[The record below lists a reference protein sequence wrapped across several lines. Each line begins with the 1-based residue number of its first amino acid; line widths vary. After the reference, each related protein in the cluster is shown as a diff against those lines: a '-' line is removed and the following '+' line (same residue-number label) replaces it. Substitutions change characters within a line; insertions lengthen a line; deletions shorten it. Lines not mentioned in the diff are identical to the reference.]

1 MPTKEIIVTPG
12 NKMPAGTCNTR
23 LNSLTMGTF
32 RISNT
37 TLAINRE
44 AISPQTT
51 SGRSLNNSGPGVIFS
66 VISKARR
73 TAVVPEP
80 GTPNVNIGTSAPPA
94 AALLPASGAAT
105 PFGSPVPKLV
115 FSLAIDFSAI

>member
-1 MPTKEIIVTPG
+1 MHTPG
-12 NKMPAGTCNTR
+12 NRIQGGTLKTFTKKR
-23 LNSLTMGTF
+23 TIGTF

-37 TLAINRE
+37 ILAINNA
-44 AISPQTT
+44 AINPQTT
-51 SGRSLNNSGPGVIFS
+51 SGRSVNSKGPGVIFN
-66 VISKARR
+66 VINKASK

-105 PFGSPVPKLV
+105 PRGSPLPN
-115 FSLAIDFSAI
+115 